1 MDDMDMDIH
10 FSWSDTVQAAFGSC
24 LACLSLN
31 KAPRDRHDDASV
43 PSSSTSNVNVNAPL
57 SPNHHH
63 HNHHNHHNHHFRPLQ
78 SQSHSHSLEDD
89 ITADADA
96 LSLHSNPGRA
106 SHRQRQRQRHSKN
119 LKARGPNNVGVGF
132 LGWRLFG
139 KRTPAIQL
147 PLDDENETGE
157 DGLRVSGSLGTRPTL
172 SSSSSSS
179 TSKPT
184 SKPTSPLL
192 PADTQTPH
200 LSGPTQTSLKLDD
213 LTPEQ
218 LLQRVLAAEA
228 AVAEELRQK
237 EERRRRRRER
247 REVKRLAQAEAL
259 GLSLDQIHLG
269 GFGGDG
275 GDGDFEGFQG
285 SGTNVP
291 VHHSHPGCPQAYPH
305 PHPHHQ
311 PSTPSESSLRSPS
324 MLDSS
329 SSDANGYGLSNRRNG
344 RAANIDSVHRI
355 MNEDEDGDEA
365 ADLDG
370 GVYTARRVVS
380 GGSSASASGG
390 SDSISNSRSR
400 TSASW
405 LDTSYPC
412 PYPRPHQ
419 QQQQPQPHPMPHLPH
434 PGPNQHRLIDLPPLQ
449 PPQHKKRSKETR
461 SSTTGTSD
469 SQSQTSF
476 SSLRS
481 PVSATFSSTFP
492 SHPDHPY
499 HPYHPGISLPPTT
512 TTSNMRLD
520 GLDEDSDLILHHQL
534 QVQMQPEAKMFPS
547 TDLGL
552 GNDVTVRAGHARRSS
567 RSMSLGAGAGYGAFL
582 ANTE

>member
-1 MDDMDMDIH
+1 MDDMDMDVN

-31 KAPRDRHDDASV
+31 KAPRDHDFSV
-43 PSSSTSNVNVNAPL
+43 PSSSTSSVNDNAPL

-63 HNHHNHHNHHFRPLQ
+63 HNHHNHHFRAIQ
-78 SQSHSHSLEDD
+78 SQSQSLEDD
-89 ITADADA
+89 LTTTTNAEAEADADT

-106 SHRQRQRQRHSKN
+106 GQSHRQNRRRSKN
-119 LKARGPNNVGVGF
+119 SKARGHNNVGSGVGF
-132 LGWRLFG
+132 LRAWRLFG

-147 PLDDENETGE
+147 PLDDENENENGE
-157 DGLRVSGSLGTRPTL
+157 DVFSLVGSLKVGAGPTL
-172 SSSSSSS
+172 SSSSSPATS
-179 TSKPT
+179 TP
-184 SKPTSPLL
+184 
-192 PADTQTPH
+192 Q
-200 LSGPTQTSLKLDD
+200 LSGPTETALDD

-218 LLQRVLAAEA
+218 LRQRVLAAEA

-259 GLSLDQIHLG
+259 GLSLDEIHLG
-269 GFGGDG
+269 GFGGSG

-285 SGTNVP
+285 SGNNVP
-291 VHHSHPGCPQAYPH
+291 VHHSHTGYPH
-305 PHPHHQ
+305 PHPHPHHHPHAYAQ
-311 PSTPSESSLRSPS
+311 RSTPSSLRSAS
-324 MLDSS
+324 LIDSS
-329 SSDANGYGLSNRRNG
+329 SDGYGRVAH
-344 RAANIDSVHRI
+344 AAQLI
-355 MNEDEDGDEA
+355 MNEDGDEA

-380 GGSSASASGG
+380 GGSSASASASGG

-400 TSASW
+400 SRTSASW
-405 LDTSYPC
+405 SDTSYPYTH
-412 PYPRPHQ
+412 PYTHNPHSQGHSHQ

-449 PPQHKKRSKETR
+449 PSLHKLKKRSKKTR

-469 SQSQTSF
+469 SQTSF

-481 PVSATFSSTFP
+481 PVSSTFSSFP
-492 SHPDHPY
+492 HHPD
-499 HPYHPGISLPPTT
+499 IALPLPT
-512 TTSNMRLD
+512 SSMRLD
-520 GLDEDSDLILHHQL
+520 GLDEEDLILHHQL
-534 QVQMQPEAKMFPS
+534 QVQMQPEAKKFPS

-552 GNDVTVRAGHARRSS
+552 GNNVTVRTGHARRSS
-567 RSMSLGAGAGYGAFL
+567 RSMSMGVGHGYASFL